1 MSLNNTPSAERL
13 HIGIFG
19 KRNAGKS
26 SVINAL
32 TGQNLAIVSDIKG
45 TTTDPV
51 LKSMELLPLGPVV
64 IIDTPGL
71 DDDADILGKLR
82 IQKAYQMLNKTDIAI
97 LVIDGTVGMTEEDKK
112 ILTRI
117 QDKKIP
123 YIVVLNKADLA
134 VSKVCPGN
142 QSDSDVCKPL
152 DSMTTQ
158 IARSCQIA
166 KEHILWVSAQNHSNI
181 QELKEL
187 IGKLIPS
194 SDNDQYI
201 VHDLIRPMDL
211 IVLVVPI
218 DSAAPKG
225 RLILPQQQTIR
236 DILESGAVS
245 IVVRETELADTLK
258 KLGRDP
264 DLVIT
269 DSQVFKQVSA
279 IVPEH
284 VPLTSFS
291 ILFARYKGNLKTV
304 VHGAYTL
311 DKLKKGDKIL
321 ISEGCTHH
329 RQCGDIGTVKLPNLI
344 RRYTG
349 KDFEFEFTSG
359 TEFPLNLSEYQL
371 IIHCGGCMLNER
383 EMKYRLK
390 CAEDAHIPMTNY
402 GTAIAYMNGILNRS
416 ISIFRDTLDLK
427 EIQIL

>member
-26 SVINAL
+26 SIINAL

-64 IIDTPGL
+64 MIDTPGL
-71 DDDADILGKLR
+71 DDDADVLGALR
-82 IQKAYQMLNKTDIAI
+82 IQKAYQMLNKTDIAV
-97 LVIDGTVGMTEEDKK
+97 LVVDGTVGMTEEDNK
-112 ILTRI
+112 ILARI

-134 VSKVCPGN
+134 VSTVCPDS
-142 QSDSDVCKPL
+142 QSDSDSHKAL
-152 DSMTTQ
+152 DS
-158 IARSCQIA
+158 IKSNIVESCQIV
-166 KEHILWVSAQNHSNI
+166 KEHILWVSAQNHDNI

-194 SDNDQYI
+194 SDDNRQI
-201 VHDLIRPMDL
+201 VGDLIRPMDL

-258 KLGRDP
+258 KLGRNP

-269 DSQVFKQVSA
+269 DSQAFKQVSA
-279 IVPEH
+279 IVPEN

-291 ILFARYKGNLKTV
+291 ILFARYKGNLKMV
-304 VHGAYTL
+304 VQGARFL
-311 DKLKKGDKIL
+311 DKLTAGDKIL

-344 RRYTG
+344 RKYTR
-349 KDFEFEFTSG
+349 KDFQFEFTSG
-359 TEFPLNLSEYQL
+359 TEFPSELSQYQL

-390 CAEDAHIPMTNY
+390 CAEDAGIPMTNY
-402 GTAIAYMNGILNRS
+402 GTAIAYMNGILERS
-416 ISIFRDTLDLK
+416 TAIFEELAEL
-427 EIQIL
+427 

>member
-1 MSLNNTPSAERL
+1 MNLNNTPSAERL

-26 SVINAL
+26 SIINAL

-71 DDDADILGKLR
+71 DDDADVLGMLR
-82 IQKAYQMLNKTDIAI
+82 IQKAYQMLNKTDIAV
-97 LVIDGTVGMTEEDKK
+97 LVVDGTIGMTVEDKK

-117 QDKKIP
+117 QEKQIP
-123 YIVVLNKADLA
+123 YILVLNKADQFEGIPS
-134 VSKVCPGN
+134 VI
-142 QSDSDVCKPL
+142 
-152 DSMTTQ
+152 TTK
-158 IARSCQIA
+158 IVESCQIS
-166 KEHILWVSAQNHSNI
+166 KDHILWVSAKNNQNIH
-181 QELKEL
+181 ELKDL
-187 IGKLIPS
+187 LGKLVPPS
-194 SDNDQYI
+194 DDDRYI
-201 VHDLIRPMDL
+201 VRDLIKPMDL
-211 IVLVVPI
+211 VILVVPI

-245 IVVRETELADTLK
+245 IVVRETELSDTLK
-258 KLGRDP
+258 KLGRNP

-269 DSQVFKQVSA
+269 DSQAFRQVSA
-279 IVPEH
+279 IVPEN

-304 VHGAYTL
+304 VDGARFL
-311 DKLKKGDKIL
+311 DKLHDNDKIL

-344 RRYTG
+344 RKYTG
-349 KDFEFEFTSG
+349 KEFHFEFTSG
-359 TEFPLNLSEYQL
+359 TEFPLDLSPYQL

-390 CAEDAHIPMTNY
+390 CAKDAEIPITNY

-416 ISIFRDTLDLK
+416 IAIFDK
-427 EIQIL
+427 M